1 MDMVQ
6 LFDQR
11 KAKFQAAELV
21 KALAY
26 FTFKTHALVLAE
38 AGRFLQDLKLLL
50 EDAGLFTEVAE
61 FRSSRSSSPLERLG
75 RCSGMQANDLLGN

>member
-11 KAKFQAAELV
+11 KAKFQAAKLV

-61 FRSSRSSSPLERLG
+61 FRSSLELSARTAWSLFRDAG
-75 RCSGMQANDLLGN
+75 K

>member
-1 MDMVQ
+1 MVQ
-6 LFDQR
+6 LF
-11 KAKFQAAELV
+11 AQAAKLV

-61 FRSSRSSSPLERLG
+61 FRSSLELSARTAWSLFRDAG
-75 RCSGMQANDLLGN
+75 K

>member
-11 KAKFQAAELV
+11 KAKFQAAKLV

-26 FTFKTHALVLAE
+26 FTFKTHALLLAE

-61 FRSSRSSSPLERLG
+61 IRSSLELSARTAWSLFRDAG
-75 RCSGMQANDLLGN
+75 K

>member
-11 KAKFQAAELV
+11 KAKFQAAKLV

-61 FRSSRSSSPLERLG
+61 FRSSLELPARTAWSLFRDAG
-75 RCSGMQANDLLGN
+75 K

>member
-6 LFDQR
+6 LFDQG
-11 KAKFQAAELV
+11 KAKFQAAKLV

-26 FTFKTHALVLAE
+26 FTFKTHALVLDE

-50 EDAGLFTEVAE
+50 EDDAGLFTEVAE
-61 FRSSRSSSPLERLG
+61 FRSSLELSARTALSLFRDAG
-75 RCSGMQANDLLGN
+75 K

>member
-11 KAKFQAAELV
+11 KAKFQAAKLV

-61 FRSSRSSSPLERLG
+61 FRSSLKLSARTAWSLFRDAG
-75 RCSGMQANDLLGN
+75 K

>member
-11 KAKFQAAELV
+11 KAKFQAAKLV

-38 AGRFLQDLKLLL
+38 AGRTGRFLQDLKLLL

-61 FRSSRSSSPLERLG
+61 FRSSLELSARTAWSLFRDAG
-75 RCSGMQANDLLGN
+75 K

>member
-11 KAKFQAAELV
+11 KAKFQAAKLV
-21 KALAY
+21 KALTY

-61 FRSSRSSSPLERLG
+61 FRSSLELSARTAWSLFRDAG
-75 RCSGMQANDLLGN
+75 K